1 MKTLLIVALVS
12 CSLTALADKKVDAK
26 TKPAP
31 AAVQADEP
39 DELDSEAADDANFA
53 KDQPIP
59 EGMKLGPAKVTM
71 GSNASLNV
79 PDESEFGNA
88 KVARDTM
95 KQWGNLISNKEV
107 GILFS
112 PNGSSIL
119 FEFDPVG
126 LVKDDDKESLD
137 ADKVLASLKENQEEA
152 NTELKESGGNPLEIV
167 GWQVKPHYDEATHN
181 LESAPLI
188 RDIAS
193 GKESVNYNVKILGR
207 RGVMEVALL
216 VSPEKFDQEL
226 KWFRSTMKGFNFVQ
240 GEDYSSWIK
249 GDKVA
254 EYGLGALAVGGGVA
268 VLAKTG
274 ILAKL
279 IKPILG
285 ALAAAAMGIKRFFSG
300 SKNETSVVKSD
311 QERES

>member
-1 MKTLLIVALVS
+1 MKNLLILALVS
-12 CSLTALADKKVDAK
+12 CSFNASADKKVDPK

-31 AAVQADEP
+31 AAVQADE
-39 DELDSEAADDANFA
+39 LDSEDSDDASFA

-59 EGMKLGPAKVTM
+59 EGVTVGPAKVTM
-71 GSNASLNV
+71 GGNASLNV
-79 PDESEFGNA
+79 PEDSHFGNA

-95 KQWGNLISNKEV
+95 KEWGNLISNKEV
-107 GILFS
+107 GILFGS
-112 PNGSSIL
+112 NGSTIL

-137 ADKVLASLKENQEEA
+137 ADNVLTSLKENQEEA
-152 NTELKESGGNPLEIV
+152 NKELKESGGNPLEIV
-167 GWQVKPHYDEATHN
+167 GWQTKPHYDEATHN

-193 GKESVNYNVKILGR
+193 GEENVNYNVKILSR
-207 RGVMEVALL
+207 RGVMNVALL
-216 VSPEKFDQEL
+216 VSPEKFEQEL

-240 GEDYSSWIK
+240 GEDYSSWVK

-279 IKPILG
+279 MKPILG

-300 SKNETSVVKSD
+300 GKSETSVVKSD
-311 QERES
+311 QEREG